1 MREIA
6 AFMVTMVVGVVG
18 FLFAIIWL
26 ANTLAFPG
34 QLAKID
40 QLRLDAAHVDPIQAE
55 ATIGQVTLWNQMIC
69 SITGVAASCSLY
81 SHGAGWP
88 ISANAAPLIASA
100 TPPTANPSNRR
111 PIWLLDIFMP
121 FALPSKSSPKGNL
134 ADREN
139 AVTIRP
145 RRTA

>member
-55 ATIGQVTLWNQMIC
+55 ATIGQVTLWNQMIRANQTYDRVFL
-69 SITGVAASCSLY
+69 IGILVPDDWQ
-81 SHGAGWP
+81 HVQP
-88 ISANAAPLIASA
+88 IPVPAP
-100 TPPTANPSNRR
+100 
-111 PIWLLDIFMP
+111 
-121 FALPSKSSPKGNL
+121 
-134 ADREN
+134 
-139 AVTIRP
+139 
-145 RRTA
+145 